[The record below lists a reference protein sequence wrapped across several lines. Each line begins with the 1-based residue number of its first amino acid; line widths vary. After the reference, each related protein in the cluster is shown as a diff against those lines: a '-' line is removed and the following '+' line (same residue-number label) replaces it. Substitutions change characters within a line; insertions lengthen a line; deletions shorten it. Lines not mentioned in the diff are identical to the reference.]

1 MTLAEGEG
9 VKKREAEGGGAERP
23 RKEPNLKA
31 LRVCSSRRPIVNPS
45 AALVLRT
52 LQGE

>member
-1 MTLAEGEG
+1 MALAEGEG
-9 VKKREAEGGGAERP
+9 VKKREAEGGGGERP

-31 LRVCSSRRPIVNPS
+31 LRVCSSRHPIMNPS
-45 AALVLRT
+45 AALVLGT